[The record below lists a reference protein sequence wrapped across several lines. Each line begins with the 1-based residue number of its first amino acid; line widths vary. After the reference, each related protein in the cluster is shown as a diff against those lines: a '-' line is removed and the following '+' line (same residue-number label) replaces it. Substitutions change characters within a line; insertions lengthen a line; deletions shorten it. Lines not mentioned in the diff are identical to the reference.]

1 MNGRPVFVPHAPYLP
16 RAATPAAQGVRA
28 YQRVPLWRLDGTPAE
43 GGSGVTLDGD
53 VFDVPIR
60 VDIVHRVVRWQLAK
74 KQAGTHST
82 KDRSEVS
89 GTGKKPHPQKG
100 TGRARAGTK
109 RAPHHRGGGV
119 AHGPRPRSHAH
130 KLQRKVRRLGLCC
143 ALSAKLAEGNL
154 VIVDSAAPSA
164 PKTAALLAQLQAL
177 CVARGEPVT
186 DEPSFLIID
195 AVEDAE
201 AQDGVLLRRT
211 AANLPRVHIMPSVG
225 AHSCSIALPWPVL
238 AYLTAI
244 PGYAGLNVYSILQKR
259 TLVMTAKAAAEVTE
273 RLTRPIKR

>member
-43 GGSGVTLDGD
+43 GDGVTLDGD

-225 AHSCSIALPWPVL
+225 AHSSLLRWLVL
-238 AYLTAI
+238 A
-244 PGYAGLNVYSILQKR
+244 PCF
-259 TLVMTAKAAAEVTE
+259 
-273 RLTRPIKR
+273 